1 MRNGYSSF
9 LRLSSLNSLV
19 KTLTERL
26 GWPNVVL
33 RCNLAYWPWALLG
46 RGRSWLSSAAATAR
60 RRRRRRRGRRRT
72 APSWRPTCPTSA
84 TSPARAAS
92 GRSDHADACAACTGR
107 GGGGG
112 PVPARV
118 YRLRASV
125 ATHDRVVPVVLFDR
139 AARVLV
145 GCPPTSSRA
154 SCGAR
159 GAARAA
165 EEALEG
171 GVPRGDARVREGSR
185 RAVPR
190 RLRRASPRRV
200 PPPHRHPEGAVLH
213 G

>member
-60 RRRRRRRGRRRT
+60 RRRRRRRGHRRT

-92 GRSDHADACAACTGR
+92 GRCRTTPTHAPPAPAAAAAEARCPRASTACAPPWPPTTASCPSCYSTARRACW
-107 GGGGG
+107 
-112 PVPARV
+112 
-118 YRLRASV
+118 S
-125 ATHDRVVPVVLFDR
+125 
-139 AARVLV
+139 AA
-145 GCPPTSSRA
+145 PQTSSRA
-154 SCGAR
+154 S
-159 GAARAA
+159 
-165 EEALEG
+165 
-171 GVPRGDARVREGSR
+171 SR
-185 RAVPR
+185 RTRGPRAPR
-190 RLRRASPRRV
+190 RRPWRGRCAAWRCARSRREPPSGSAPSPSCLSATGSA
-200 PPPHRHPEGAVLH
+200 PSSTP
-213 G
+213 